1 MDLQDNGAGA
11 ERRSIVFTEQFYYP
25 DGWGGAQLPRDLT
38 MYLARAGARVRVIC
52 GSDQYVEAAEDR
64 GEDPTLAG
72 VEIRRT
78 PVLFAGDIHHRKLL
92 KQLWFYLASV
102 PLLLFGRAP
111 DLFVT
116 QTNPPLLVPLVAIV
130 ALLRRRPFV
139 IIAQDIYPEVMFA
152 HGMSRPG
159 SWSGRMLSR
168 IFAWA
173 YRRAT
178 RVVSLGPVMARR
190 LVAKG
195 VDERRIEIIS
205 NWATGDESIDRGPH
219 NRLREDWQLAG
230 KFVLLYSGNIG
241 IAHDVETP
249 IEALRILLE
258 YSPDVRLVFIG
269 KGSRLADAQRA
280 AAAAGVTHAVQFRP
294 LVPAALLPQSIGIAH
309 VALVTLREGFEGL
322 VVPSKLLGY
331 MVRGVPTFYVG
342 PDSDVAQIVTASGGG
357 TCFRNGDSQG
367 MAAALRVL
375 IDAPE
380 SLAAMG
386 IAAARYYSDR
396 LARPQGLSSYRE
408 LIDSM
413 LQRSQERRAV
423 R

>member
-1 MDLQDNGAGA
+1 MGLQDTDAGT
-11 ERRSIVFTEQFYYP
+11 RPRSIVFTEQFYYP

-38 MYLARAGARVRVIC
+38 MHLARTGARVRVIC
-52 GSDQYVEAAEDR
+52 GSDQYVPATHDS
-64 GEDPTLAG
+64 GEDPTAAG

-78 PVLFAGDIHHRKLL
+78 PGLFAGDIQQKKLL

-116 QTNPPLLVPLVAIV
+116 QTNPPLLVPLVALA
-130 ALLRRRPFV
+130 ALLRRRPFI

-159 SWSGRMLSR
+159 TVSGRALSR
-168 IFAWA
+168 LFAWA
-173 YRRAT
+173 YRRAA
-178 RVVSLGPVMARR
+178 RVVALGPVMAQR
-190 LVAKG
+190 LLAKG
-195 VDERRIEIIS
+195 VDSHRVEIIS
-205 NWATGDESIDRGPH
+205 NWATGDESIDRGPG

-230 KFVLLYSGNIG
+230 KFVLVYSGNIG

-249 IEALRILLE
+249 IEALRILLAHT
-258 YSPDVRLVFIG
+258 PDVRLVFIG

-280 AAAAGVTHAVQFRP
+280 AAAAGVAHAVQFRP

-331 MVRGVPTFYVG
+331 MARGVPTFYVG
-342 PDSDVAQIVTASGGG
+342 PDSDVAQIIAASGGG
-357 TCFRNGDSQG
+357 ACFRNGDSQG
-367 MAAALRVL
+367 MAAAIRGL

-380 SLAAMG
+380 RLAAMG
-386 IAAARYYSDR
+386 AAAARYYSDS
-396 LARPQGLSSYRE
+396 LARPQGLSSYRK

-413 LQRSQERRAV
+413 LQ
-423 R
+423 